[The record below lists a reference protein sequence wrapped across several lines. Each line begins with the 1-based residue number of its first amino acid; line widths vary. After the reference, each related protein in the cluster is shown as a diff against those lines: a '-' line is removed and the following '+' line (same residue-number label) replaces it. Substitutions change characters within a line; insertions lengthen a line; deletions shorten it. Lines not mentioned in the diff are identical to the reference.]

1 MPRTWW
7 LHRIQGM
14 GGISQWVVIL
24 FRFVL
29 LNIFLK
35 VAAVFRGK
43 VSMKDV
49 EEQMQNVQNKNSAY
63 FVEWIPNNVL
73 TAQCDIAP
81 QGLKMAVTFLGN
93 STAIQE
99 LFRRVGDQFTAMF
112 KRKAF
117 LHWYTQEGM
126 DEMEVKPWLWSCHEI
141 HPLLVHWSWVE
152 HARSHCRVSTISR
165 RYVSL
170 LLSSFASLDL
180 IPLVLRKRLSMKKNS
195 LRKKQRDPVCL
206 IPVDCSLSIH
216 DTFITHMSLMFSFQ
230 IMFSSWI
237 S

>member
-1 MPRTWW
+1 LTGFAPLTARGSQQYRAVSVPELTQQMFDAKNMMAASDPRHGRYLTV
-7 LHRIQGM
+7 GCD
-14 GGISQWVVIL
+14 
-24 FRFVL
+24 FVSFCAAQH
-29 LNIFLK
+29 FLMK

-126 DEMEVKPWLWSCHEI
+126 DEMEVKP
-141 HPLLVHWSWVE
+141 
-152 HARSHCRVSTISR
+152 
-165 RYVSL
+165 
-170 LLSSFASLDL
+170 
-180 IPLVLRKRLSMKKNS
+180 
-195 LRKKQRDPVCL
+195 
-206 IPVDCSLSIH
+206 
-216 DTFITHMSLMFSFQ
+216 
-230 IMFSSWI
+230 
-237 S
+237 